1 MIFLSKLQIIYPYDK
16 NNSKRS
22 NIHTK
27 HKQKT
32 NIDNID
38 VVVRNFIKAYYS
50 KNELFGLRSY
60 DLKYFKDIIYCI
72 NHAKLK
78 TKKV

>member
-1 MIFLSKLQIIYPYDK
+1 MIKTIVRGQIYIQNTNK
-16 NNSKRS
+16 
-22 NIHTK
+22 
-27 HKQKT
+27 KT